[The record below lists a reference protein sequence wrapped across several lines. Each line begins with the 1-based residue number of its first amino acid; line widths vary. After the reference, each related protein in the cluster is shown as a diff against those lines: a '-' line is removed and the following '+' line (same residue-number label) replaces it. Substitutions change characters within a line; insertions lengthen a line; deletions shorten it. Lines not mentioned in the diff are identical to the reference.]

1 MGYLVLV
8 ALLQIVACLHAVNR
22 GYHYHFVALIL
33 IAPVVGACIYF
44 WMIYSPFLLP
54 HIESKIRSYK
64 QKKKDPYV
72 EIARLF
78 AEVQSY
84 PTVDNSHRLAQL
96 YIQIG
101 ELEAAMS
108 LLDKLLRGHFAACP
122 QLLAEKEKLQQIM
135 RQKSNQSA

>member
-1 MGYLVLV
+1 MGYFALI
-8 ALLQIVACLHAVNR
+8 ALLQVFACLHAVNR
-22 GYHYHFVALIL
+22 GFHYHFVALIL
-33 IAPVVGACIYF
+33 IAPIVGPFIYF
-44 WMIYSPFLLP
+44 WMIYSPVLLP
-54 HIESKIRSYK
+54 PMKNKICSLS
-64 QKKKDPYV
+64 QKKKDPYL

-84 PTVDNSHRLAQL
+84 PTVNNSHRLAQL

-108 LLDKLLRGHFAACP
+108 LLEKLLQGHFASCP

-135 RQKSNQSA
+135 SQKLRKSA